1 MVKLPRLL
9 LERGHTKNYN
19 FPILI
24 FKFLKLRLCIDL
36 KIFIKTY
43 FNCQGDVLNNNYE
56 NLLYNVNEPIVCE
69 ACLKEYKNLDN
80 PDIALRDYVKVDVG
94 FTRIGIQVWCQRH
107 EKNICHIDFGGN
119 RPPADFRCLEKS

>member
-1 MVKLPRLL
+1 M
-9 LERGHTKNYN
+9 
-19 FPILI
+19 
-24 FKFLKLRLCIDL
+24 
-36 KIFIKTY
+36 KIFFKTY

-56 NLLYNVNEPIVCE
+56 NLLYNVSEPIVCE

-94 FTRIGIQVWCQRH
+94 LTRIGIQVWCKRH

-119 RPPADFRCLEKS
+119 RPLADFRCLEKS